1 MINKDNRNADHIIGR
16 RESGDN
22 DSFLRQRQIE
32 LVLEVKATGEAAKAE
47 KDMGKALFLLSTI
60 GQKWREFREIDKIR
74 SASCTTIR

>member
-1 MINKDNRNADHIIGR
+1 MTKTIGQRESGRNADHVIGQ

-32 LVLEVKATGEAAKAE
+32 LVLEVNATGEAAKAE

-60 GQKWREFREIDKIR
+60 GQKWREFR
-74 SASCTTIR
+74 